1 MVSFLKPSIFK
12 SNANQSHMK
21 SEYSKNEEL
30 ANAISHGLGVLFG
43 IIALSMMVAISSE
56 NINKLI
62 GSIIYG
68 SSIILLFSASTLY
81 HSLSSDSLRKKLKTL
96 DHLSIYI
103 LIAGTYTPYMLVSL
117 ADNSGFTYLKWIW
130 GFALLGVFFKL
141 FLGHKYEK
149 LSLASYLGMGWF
161 IIVAGKEM
169 LESISYNG
177 LFYLLLGGLAYTFG
191 AIFYAWKG
199 LKFNHAIW
207 HCFVLA
213 GAVFHFWSIYWFV
226 LQ

>member
-1 MVSFLKPSIFK
+1 
-12 SNANQSHMK
+12 MK

-30 ANAISHGLGVLFG
+30 ANSISHGAGVIFG
-43 IIALSMMVAISSE
+43 LIALTIMILASGD
-56 NINKLI
+56 NFYKLI
-62 GSIIYG
+62 SSIIYG
-68 SSIILLFSASTLY
+68 GSIILLFTASTLY

-103 LIAGTYTPYMLVSL
+103 LIAGSYTPYMLISL
-117 ADNSGFTYLKWIW
+117 ANNGGFTYLKWIW
-130 GFALLGVFFKL
+130 SFALLGVCFKL

-149 LSLASYLGMGWF
+149 LSLAFYLGMGWF
-161 IIVAGKEM
+161 VIVAGKEM
-169 LESISYNG
+169 LESVSYDG

-191 AIFYAWKG
+191 AVFYAWKG

-207 HCFVLA
+207 HLFVLA
-213 GAVFHFWSIYWFV
+213 GAIFHFCSIYWYV